1 MERSTRA
8 STWRDADKVEEYVE
22 RIGRVEARA
31 AGERELAEALPRD
44 VTRVLDLGC
53 GDGRLMAL
61 VLEARPGVRELVGLD
76 NSPPMI
82 ERALAR
88 FANERRVAVVAH
100 DLRESLPDLGVFDV
114 VVSGF
119 AIHHLAHERKQRLF
133 CEAADVLRPGGVF
146 VNLEVVECATP
157 ALQAEFYERIGRP
170 GGDPED
176 VLAEVEPQLEW
187 MRAAGLDDVDCY
199 WRWRG
204 FALLVGRATDV
215 SSKG

>member
-1 MERSTRA
+1 MESATPA
-8 STWRDADKVEEYVE
+8 STWRDVDKVEEYVE

-31 AGERELAEALPRD
+31 AGERELADVLPRD
-44 VTRVLDLGC
+44 VARMLDLGC

-61 VLEARPGVRELVGLD
+61 VLAARPGVQELVGLD

-82 ERALAR
+82 ERAEAR
-88 FANERRVAVVAH
+88 FVDERRTTIVAH
-100 DLRESLPDLGVFDV
+100 DLREPLPDLGVFDV
-114 VVSGF
+114 VTSGF
-119 AIHHLAHERKQRLF
+119 AIHHLAHERKQSLF
-133 CEAADVLRPGGVF
+133 GEAANVLRPGGVF

-176 VLAEVEPQLEW
+176 VLSTVEPQLEW

-204 FALLVGRATDV
+204 FALLVGRAPHI
-215 SSKG
+215 SSEG

>member
-1 MERSTRA
+1 MESATPA
-8 STWRDADKVEEYVE
+8 STWGDVDKVEEYVE

-31 AGERELAEALPRD
+31 AGERELADVLPRD

-61 VLEARPGVRELVGLD
+61 VVAARPDVHELVGLD

-82 ERALAR
+82 ERAQAR
-88 FANERRVAVVAH
+88 FRDEPRVTIIAH
-100 DLRESLPDLGVFDV
+100 DLRQPLPDLGVFDV
-114 VVSGF
+114 VTSGF
-119 AIHHLAHERKQRLF
+119 AIHHLPHERKQRLF
-133 CEAADVLRPGGVF
+133 AEAADVLRPGGVF

-176 VLAEVEPQLEW
+176 VLSAVEPQLEW
-187 MRAAGLDDVDCY
+187 MRSAGLADVDCY
-199 WRWRG
+199 WRWRE
-204 FALLVGRATDV
+204 FALLVGHV
-215 SSKG
+215 SSVSSAG